1 MGKVQVYQ
9 EPNRGEHLISKT
21 GDVPDTD
28 LRVLVPLF
36 LDSKKSFALANI
48 TYFSSWQ
55 KHKCRFRN
63 L

>member
-9 EPNRGEHLISKT
+9 EANRGEHLISKT
-21 GDVPDTD
+21 GNAPD
-28 LRVLVPLF
+28 LNVLVPLF
-36 LDSKKSFALANI
+36 LDSKKSFALANV

-55 KHKCRFRN
+55 KHECRFRS

>member
-21 GDVPDTD
+21 GSVPDTD
-28 LRVLVPLF
+28 LNALVTLY
-36 LDSKKSFALANI
+36 LHSIKNFALANNAF
-48 TYFSSWQ
+48 FSSWQ
-55 KHKCRFRN
+55 KHECRFRS